1 MRAFKCNLNG
11 YIAVKLDDKLRI
23 KLSFWR
29 QCDKLKAIQ
38 DILDNGVWVDAIVL
52 DPAEAERLS
61 NYIQDLIDIKAT
73 EKTED

>member
-73 EKTED
+73 EKAED

>member
-1 MRAFKCNLNG
+1 VRAFKCNLNG